1 MEFTGT
7 DWKSQKKKNKKRA
20 GGIRRENMPN
30 VFFVQWRAV
39 HQVGLI

>member
-1 MEFTGT
+1 MNGIYRDRLEEP
-7 DWKSQKKKNKKRA
+7 KNKKRA